1 MIYQT
6 LDKSRKIVLMTLHT
20 FYVLTLIRLPWLTVP
35 SSSSSGRRRRSR
47 DSRFT
52 ASITPNNS
60 ANSNPPSAPFS
71 PNKHARPTQ
80 LPRRSS
86 CRMQFP
92 HSLTVPSPQ
101 AAIDVVA
108 QLEAATRQLRGLHRC
123 KVIDQNHQ
131 PVEVLNLFCKVVEQ
145 LVPVLFSAAAVVQRV
160 IQQVAPYPILS
171 YPRTLN
177 PSRSDD

>member
-1 MIYQT
+1 M
-6 LDKSRKIVLMTLHT
+6 LMTLHT
-20 FYVLTLIRLPWLTVP
+20 LYVLTLIRLPWLTVP

-52 ASITPNNS
+52 ASTTSNNS

-71 PNKHARPTQ
+71 PNKHAHHTR

-92 HSLTVPSPQ
+92 HSLTLPSPQ

-123 KVIDQNHQ
+123 KVIHQNHQ
-131 PVEVLNLFCKVVEQ
+131 PVEVLNVFCKVVEQ

-160 IQQVAPYPILS
+160 TQQVAPSPHLTSHAQALS
-171 YPRTLN
+171 L
-177 PSRSDD
+177 